1 MASPLKIPVYVV
13 NENFE
18 VVYRVIPLN
27 LKVSLIIMRRVYLH
41 QLAIGKKKR
50 HFIDTKC
57 YLIPQNKLVYP

>member
-27 LKVSLIIMRRVYLH
+27 LKVSVIMGRVYPRHLTH
-41 QLAIGKKKR
+41 GKKNLHKN
-50 HFIDTKC
+50 DTNIMFFTRFS
-57 YLIPQNKLVYP
+57 YLVY